1 MTALIRDSKQP
12 GFRIQLAEDTEGVTV
27 LSLAG
32 DLDADGAP
40 VLSAELER
48 HLRAGEV
55 KLHLDFEDVDF
66 ISSAGVGSLIAGV
79 GEFRDEG
86 GDLQLIN
93 MSGDHRR
100 VLEVLGL
107 LDYVKL

>member
-1 MTALIRDSKQP
+1 MTALNRDSKNS
-12 GFRIQLAEDTEGVTV
+12 GFHIQLVEDDEGLTV
-27 LSLAG
+27 LNLAG
-32 DLDADGAP
+32 NLDADGAP

-48 HLRAGEV
+48 HMRAGEV
-55 KLHLDFEDVDF
+55 KLQLDFQDVDF

-93 MSGDHRR
+93 MSTDHRR

-107 LDYVKL
+107 LEYVNL